1 MNIAKAYQMLLSAHG
16 ARRSGS
22 STALGADH
30 GTSETWLSAGIYRA
44 VSRTA
49 DLIDRIGIRS
59 ETHR

>member
-22 STALGADH
+22 PAAVGADH
-30 GTSETWLSAGIYRA
+30 GTSEPWLSAGIYRA

-49 DLIDRIGIRS
+49 DLIDRIGSRADA
-59 ETHR
+59 HR